1 MILTT
6 LGRTI
11 YALVAILNVS
21 LIAGAV
27 QRGQWI
33 AVVLSGLIGAL
44 FGAGAVLGH
53 DPLAGAAR
61 APKWLGRPYPER
73 GDG

>member
-6 LGRTI
+6 LGRVL
-11 YALVAILNVS
+11 YGLVAIFNVS
-21 LIAGAV
+21 LIANGV

-33 AVVLSGLIGAL
+33 AVVLSGLIGAM

-61 APKWLGRPYPER
+61 APRWLGRPYRER
-73 GDG
+73 GDK